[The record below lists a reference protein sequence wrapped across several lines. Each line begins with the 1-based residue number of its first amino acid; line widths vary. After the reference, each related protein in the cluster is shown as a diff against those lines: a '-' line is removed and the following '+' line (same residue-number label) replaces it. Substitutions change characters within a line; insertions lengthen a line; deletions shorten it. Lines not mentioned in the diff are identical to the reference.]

1 MINIVPGVMIKTD
14 PARSHLPS
22 ELTLGLQV
30 KTNVMDHDYILN
42 SAVEF
47 DLDHKLDH

>member
-14 PARSHLPS
+14 PAWSHLPP

-30 KTNVMDHDYILN
+30 KTNVMDHDYILTQLWN
-42 SAVEF
+42 LISIIN
-47 DLDHKLDH
+47 

>member
-14 PARSHLPS
+14 PAWSHFPP

-30 KTNVMDHDYILN
+30 KTNVMDHDYILTQLWN
-42 SAVEF
+42 LISIIN
-47 DLDHKLDH
+47 